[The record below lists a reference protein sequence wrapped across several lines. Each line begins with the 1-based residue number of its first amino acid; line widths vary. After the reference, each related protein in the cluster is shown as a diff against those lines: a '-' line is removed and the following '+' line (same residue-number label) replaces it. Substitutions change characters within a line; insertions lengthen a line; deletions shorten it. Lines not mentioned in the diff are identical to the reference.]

1 MKTAPRRA
9 TAWIAGALRWG
20 SFLSAALMLL
30 GTVLVL
36 GERQRPLQVGPPMP
50 PDFLAEQLFDANPYA
65 IMQVGVLFL
74 LLTPLV
80 RLVMAAVSFWMDG
93 ERRYSLVSLG
103 VLAIVLVSILLSQS
117 G

>member
-50 PDFLAEQLFDANPYA
+50 PDFLAEQ
-65 IMQVGVLFL
+65 GVLFL